1 MTEDTAAAGG
11 AEQLDDLSTRELRRR
26 AFDKAEHAHDIGFF
40 WDLIKH
46 LPAASD
52 MATEDASTGEITG
65 SIAELSEL
73 GHEWA
78 GSDLGDREDLVR
90 ARFIDYLS

>member
-1 MTEDTAAAGG
+1 MADDVAADAEDLNALPT
-11 AEQLDDLSTRELRRR
+11 QELRDR
-26 AFDKAEHAHDIGFF
+26 AFRKARRHADIGFF